1 MMYQALTENVL
12 SALSPAEINQ
22 LFSLVTDNVDLFDK
36 IMPQSPFIA
45 QVKHGEPLDHVLM
58 HMYQSWLITR

>member
-12 SALSPAEINQ
+12 SALSPAETNQ
-22 LFSLVTDNVDLFDK
+22 LFALITDNVDLFDK

-45 QVKHGEPLDHVLM
+45 HVKHGKPLDHVLM